1 MRALQALAAFAVA
14 MMLSVLA
21 LEIYAI
27 RMLAAGLVVLTLLA
41 CG

>member
-1 MRALQALAAFAVA
+1 

-27 RMLAAGLVVLTLLA
+27 RMLAAGLVVLALIA

>member
-1 MRALQALAAFAVA
+1 

-27 RMLAAGLVVLTLLA
+27 RMLAAGLVVLAMLA